1 MKDYSLNEEE
11 RKNFILNYDENEEEL
26 TANMASGNSFTIP
39 NTEANVSK
47 LEEKM
52 IDQVINSKEKREKL
66 ELSNI
71 WNKVGIIGILI
82 ISTTLMIG
90 TRKASLTA
98 EFIKATAMGLGIG
111 IVCSIPAMIK
121 IVKNNKILKDIQKN
135 RYFVKNS
142 ETINRG
148 ITNTNVLANSPTL
161 ENKKV
166 TINDMDHGY
175 NYNKL
180 KQIVTNTEL
189 QVAFQFDTFPE
200 KEQSKTKVRRR

>member
-82 ISTTLMIG
+82 TTTVLMIG
-90 TRKASLTA
+90 TKETSLTLS
-98 EFIKATAMGLGIG
+98 FIKELTKGIG
-111 IVCSIPAMIK
+111 IGVVCSILPMIK

-148 ITNTNVLANSPTL
+148 ITNTNVLANSL
-161 ENKKV
+161 VKENKKV
-166 TINDMDHGY
+166 TINDMDYGY
-175 NYNKL
+175 SYKEL

-189 QVAFQFDTFPE
+189 QEAFQFDTFPE
-200 KEQSKTKVRRR
+200 KDQSKTKVRRR

>member
-11 RKNFILNYDENEEEL
+11 RKNFVLNYDATEEEL

-82 ISTTLMIG
+82 TTTVLMIG
-90 TRKASLTA
+90 TKETSLTLS
-98 EFIKATAMGLGIG
+98 FIKELTKGIG
-111 IVCSIPAMIK
+111 IGVVCSILPMIK

-148 ITNTNVLANSPTL
+148 ITNTNVLANSL
-161 ENKKV
+161 VKENKEV
-166 TINDMDHGY
+166 TINDMDYGY
-175 NYNKL
+175 SYKEL

-189 QVAFQFDTFPE
+189 QEAFQFDTFPE

>member
-11 RKNFILNYDENEEEL
+11 RKNFVLNYDVTEEEL

-82 ISTTLMIG
+82 TTTVLMIG

-98 EFIKATAMGLGIG
+98 EFIKATAMELGIG
-111 IVCSIPAMIK
+111 IVCSIPMMIK
-121 IVKNNKILKDIQKN
+121 IAKNNKILKDIQKN

-148 ITNTNVLANSPTL
+148 ITNTNVLANSPVL
-161 ENKKV
+161 ENKEV
-166 TINDMDHGY
+166 TINDMDYGY
-175 NYNKL
+175 SYKEL

-189 QVAFQFDTFPE
+189 QETFSFDTFPE

>member
-11 RKNFILNYDENEEEL
+11 RKNFVLNYDVTEEEL

-90 TRKASLTA
+90 TKETSLTLS
-98 EFIKATAMGLGIG
+98 FIKELTKGIG
-111 IVCSIPAMIK
+111 IGVVCSIPVMIK
-121 IVKNNKILKDIQKN
+121 IAKNNKILKDIQKN

-148 ITNTNVLANSPTL
+148 ITNTNVLANSL
-161 ENKKV
+161 VKENKEV
-166 TINDMDHGY
+166 TINDMDYGY
-175 NYNKL
+175 SYNEL

-189 QVAFQFDTFPE
+189 QETFSFDTFPE
-200 KEQSKTKVRRR
+200 EKQSKTKVRRR